1 MLRTGSYIEF
11 FKILFS
17 FPVQIRRLKF
27 FLHQQKIDIRF
38 NSSGALIN
46 SKAATKWAK
55 AVLSY
60 SDDGMR
66 QVLLD
71 FHHMILGESH
81 VFHGKSSVLLLRD
94 KLRGKPGAMC
104 EELKRYLA
112 YLLCLQTSGHAAKAI
127 AHLVLEHNPAKAEQ
141 ALQLLEERIEEQSE
155 FLESHGVLPFYIDG
169 VMTWQDGRTYFFKGN
184 NYWRY
189 NDAEGK
195 CDTGYPKPI
204 KEGWGG
210 MHGPI
215 DAVFLG
221 NVKNSYG
228 TYFFKGS
235 SYCQYRKEHGQVS
248 NPQPIENWG
257 GLDGPIDGVFIWRN
271 GVTYAFAEDSYY
283 RLESGTFTG
292 PFPISK
298 WGGMTGPINTVFRYK
313 KDDSTYFFKEWKYYK
328 FEDKGDKRL
337 SVSGPWELDH
347 KWRGLC

>member
-1 MLRTGSYIEF
+1 MSRTGFRFECFIS
-11 FKILFS
+11 LS
-17 FPVQIRRLKF
+17 FPVQIQRLKF
-27 FLHQQKIDIRF
+27 FLHQQQIDIKY

-46 SKAATKWAK
+46 SEEARKWAE

-60 SDDGMR
+60 SNDGMR

-71 FHHMILGESH
+71 VDHMILGKSH
-81 VFHGKSSVLLLRD
+81 VFQVKSSVLLLRE
-94 KLRGKPGAMC
+94 KLRGKSGAMC
-104 EELKRYLA
+104 QELKRYLA

-127 AHLVLEHNPAKAEQ
+127 ALLVLGHEPAKAEQ
-141 ALQLLEERIEEQSE
+141 TLKLLEKRLEEQSV
-155 FLESHGVLPFYIDG
+155 FLEYHGVLPFYIDG
-169 VMTWQDGRTYFFKGN
+169 AMTWHDGRTYFFKGT

-195 CDTGYPKPI
+195 CDSGYPKPI

-210 MHGPI
+210 MQGPI

-221 NVKNSYG
+221 NIKKSYA

-235 SYCQYRKEHGQVS
+235 SYYQYRKEHGQVS
-248 NPQPIENWG
+248 HPQPIENWG
-257 GLDGPIDGVFIWRN
+257 GLDGPVDGVFTWRN
-271 GVTYAFAEDSYY
+271 GATYAFAGDAYY

-298 WGGMTGPINTVFRYK
+298 WGGLTGPVNTVFRYK

-328 FEDKGDKRL
+328 FEDKGDRRL

-347 KWRGLC
+347 KWRGIC